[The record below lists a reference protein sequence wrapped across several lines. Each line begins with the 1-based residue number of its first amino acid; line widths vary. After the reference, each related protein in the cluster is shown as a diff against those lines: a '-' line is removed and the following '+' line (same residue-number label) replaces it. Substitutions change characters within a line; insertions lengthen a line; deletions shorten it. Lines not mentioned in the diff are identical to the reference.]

1 MSLRVLVTIA
11 ALTLLPTF
19 LAAVWAADL
28 ENRDQSNQ
36 SSEFR
41 DAMPQSQTP
50 TVSARE
56 IVQRSLQF
64 ETLFGLFDFGPPPD
78 YLCLVE
84 LAGRPVDAGG
94 HPIHTGNTWEMMRL
108 YGETFQRLIRKNGEE
123 LAPDKARA
131 EQARFD
137 KAVEKRAH
145 ETPEAQAK
153 RQKAEGKVQAE
164 RDACREEFAGTFDF
178 RLAGQEV
185 VGGRPSWVID
195 ASPVPNSAPRC
206 GDLKTLSK
214 FHFKIWI
221 DQTEFRWARF
231 EGDSI
236 APITWFLWP
245 RQPAGG
251 IHLASEQTRY
261 GEGVWLRTRDQYKM
275 NFKTLMVSSPM
286 EITITYSGYRRFQA
300 DSRILPV
307 DGR

>member
-1 MSLRVLVTIA
+1 MSLRVTIA
-11 ALTLLPTF
+11 VLALSLTPLP
-19 LAAVWAADL
+19 AAQAADL
-28 ENRDQSNQ
+28 DNRYQST
-36 SSEFR
+36 EFR

-50 TVSARE
+50 AVSARE
-56 IVQRSLQF
+56 IVTRSLQF
-64 ETLFGLFDFGPPPD
+64 EMLFGLFDFVPPPD

-84 LAGRPVDAGG
+84 LAGRPADASGKRA
-94 HPIHTGNTWEMMRL
+94 HSYDSWETMSL

-153 RQKAEGKVQAE
+153 RQKAERRFQAE
-164 RDACREEFAGTFDF
+164 RDACRQEFLRIFDF

-185 VGGRPSWVID
+185 VGDRPSWVID

-221 DQTEFRWARF
+221 DQTESRWGRF
-231 EGDSI
+231 EADNI
-236 APITWFLWP
+236 APITWFLWS

-251 IHLASEQTRY
+251 IHLTSEQTRS
-261 GEGVWLRTRDQYKM
+261 GEGVWLRTRDQYKI
-275 NFKTLMVSSPM
+275 NGKVPSPIEM
-286 EITITYSGYRRFQA
+286 TITYSGYRKFQA
-300 DSRILPV
+300 DSRIMPV